1 MRRDDPTL
9 SMFFDQILYFIN
21 FIIVKRTGKLL
32 QAISTGK
39 ARLWKLIGHFSLL
52 KAESIA
58 HKSYLWENLVLWHP
72 ILIVILGPFTEPL
85 VSGGP
90 FSAKNQNR
98 ILWGTWSHL
107 IMEKNSK
114 TSSFKSV
121 WGRRP
126 LNYGRMTIPESNGLF
141 SSLKHSQHG
150 NFSQLYINFQKKY
163 GTKQSIRPSV
173 AVHRKYSR
181 LYGVITTK

>member
-9 SMFFDQILYFIN
+9 SMFFYQILYFIN

-39 ARLWKLIGHFSLL
+39 ARLWKLIGHFFLWL

-58 HKSYLWENLVLWHP
+58 PKSYLWENLVLWHP

-107 IMEKNSK
+107 IMEKK
-114 TSSFKSV
+114 IQ
-121 WGRRP
+121 RRAH
-126 LNYGRMTIPESNGLF
+126 
-141 SSLKHSQHG
+141 SSLCGGGAPSIMEEWPSLKVTG
-150 NFSQLYINFQKKY
+150 YFQ
-163 GTKQSIRPSV
+163 
-173 AVHRKYSR
+173 A
-181 LYGVITTK
+181 

>member
-39 ARLWKLIGHFSLL
+39 ARLWKLIGHFFLWL

-58 HKSYLWENLVLWHP
+58 PKSYLWENLVLWHP
-72 ILIVILGPFTEPL
+72 ILIVILDPFTEPL

-107 IMEKNSK
+107 IMEKKFKDELIQVSLGAAPPQLWKNK
-114 TSSFKSV
+114 TIDPALSSGPQKILPV
-121 WGRRP
+121 IWG
-126 LNYGRMTIPESNGLF
+126 
-141 SSLKHSQHG
+141 HHHQVDDQHKEPM
-150 NFSQLYINFQKKY
+150 ID
-163 GTKQSIRPSV
+163 T
-173 AVHRKYSR
+173 
-181 LYGVITTK
+181 